1 MPLKDRPPYALPVE
15 QALESLQVSPDEGL
29 SDHEI
34 RVRQGRYGLNLL
46 EEKKARSA
54 WVILADQF
62 KSVVVLILTAAAVLA
77 FIWARWAEGI
87 AVVAVI
93 AINTLIGFFAEWR
106 AVRSMEALRKMG
118 QTRVRV
124 RRGSRE
130 VEVPSEELVP
140 GDVVLQEAGDVVP
153 ADMRLIEASGMRVNE
168 AALTG
173 ESVPADKRL
182 DPVEPGAPLAERA
195 NMLYKGTTIVEGSGE
210 GVVTGTGMETELGR
224 ISQLAE
230 EAEKESTPLQRR
242 LNQLGS
248 RLAWIT
254 IGLAAL
260 VAGAGIA
267 AGQEAVLM
275 IETAIA
281 LGVAA
286 IPEGLPIVA
295 TIALARGMWHMARRN
310 ALINRLPAVETLG
323 ATRVIFTDKTGTL
336 TQNRM
341 TMRRVLCP
349 AGDYQFDPASG
360 ESPDSNPLLRRIL
373 EIGVLCNNAS
383 LSEEEEGSAVL
394 GDPTEAALLEAGLLV
409 ELSRDQLLEEKPEVR
424 EESFDPDVMMMATY
438 HEVDGGIE
446 VAVKGAPGA
455 VLEVCDSIATESGE
469 GSRPLTD
476 AKRQQWLEQTE
487 ALAGEGLRLLALA
500 DKRVD
505 SVDAEPY
512 KGLRLLGLVGMF
524 DPPGEGVKESIDA
537 CRAAGIRV
545 VMVTG
550 DQPATA
556 QAIGRQVG
564 LVDSDED
571 ASAIHGR
578 DLKPPGDLTEEDRKR
593 LLATRVFARVTPE
606 QKLDLVRLYQQAG
619 ETVAMTGDGIND
631 APALKKAD
639 IGVAMGRRGTDAA
652 KQAADMVLKDDALS
666 SIVAAVRQGR
676 IIFGNIRKSAIFMLC
691 TNVAEILAVAGA
703 SLANIPLP
711 LRPLQIL
718 YLNVL
723 TDVFPALALAVG
735 SGPPEIMQQPPRPPK
750 ESILTRRHWLAIAG
764 WSLVIALCVMA
775 ALGAGLLWLELDELA
790 AVTVSFLTL
799 GFAKLWFVFNLRDR
813 GSRLLTN
820 DIVRNRWIWGSIVLC
835 AGLLL
840 AAVYL
845 PGLSHVLQTRGIGGS
860 GWAVVMGLSI
870 VPTILGQ
877 TLRAFQRRRSPASE

>member
-1 MPLKDRPPYALPVE
+1 MPFEDQLPYALPVE
-15 QALESLQVSPDEGL
+15 QTLESLHVSPDQGL
-29 SDHEI
+29 SDQE
-34 RVRQGRYGLNLL
+34 VRARQHRHGLNLL
-46 EEKKARSA
+46 EEKKPRGAGA
-54 WVILADQF
+54 ILLDQL
-62 KSVVVLILTAAAVLA
+62 KSVVVLILAAAAVLA
-77 FIWARWAEGI
+77 FVSARWAEGI
-87 AVVAVI
+87 AVLAVI
-93 AINTLIGFFAEWR
+93 GVNTLIGFFAEWR

-118 QTRVRV
+118 ETRVRV
-124 RRGSRE
+124 RRGGRE
-130 VEVPSEELVP
+130 AEVPSEELVP

-153 ADMRLIEASGMRVNE
+153 ADLRLIEASGMRVNE

-182 DPVEPGAPLAERA
+182 DPVDPDAPLAERTD
-195 NMLYKGTTIVEGSGE
+195 MLYKGTTIVEGSGE

-242 LNQLGS
+242 LNQLGA

-254 IGLAAL
+254 LALAAV

-267 AGQEAVLM
+267 AGQETVLM

-310 ALINRLPAVETLG
+310 ALVNRLPAVETLG

-341 TMRRVLCP
+341 TLRRVLCP
-349 AGDYQFDPASG
+349 SGDYQLDPAGG
-360 ESPDSNPLLRRIL
+360 ESPDSDPLLRRIL
-373 EIGVLCNNAS
+373 EVGVLCNNAS
-383 LSEEEEGSAVL
+383 LGEEEDQAAAL
-394 GDPTEAALLEAGLLV
+394 GDPTEAALLEAGLLA
-409 ELSRDQLLEEKPEVR
+409 EFSRERLLQEKPEVR
-424 EESFDPDVMMMATY
+424 EESFDPEVMMMATY
-438 HEVDGGIE
+438 HESGGGIE

-455 VLEVCDSIATESGE
+455 VLEVCDSIASENGE
-469 GSRPLTD
+469 GSEPLTD
-476 AKRQQWLEQTE
+476 SKRQHWFEQTE
-487 ALAGEGLRLLALA
+487 ALAGEGLRLLAIA

-505 SVDAEPY
+505 NAGAEPY
-512 KGLRLLGLVGMF
+512 QGLRLLGLVGLF

-556 QAIGRQVG
+556 RAIGRRVG

-571 ASAIHGR
+571 ASVIHGR
-578 DLKPPGDLTEEDRKR
+578 DLQPPEELSEEDRKR
-593 LLATRVFARVTPE
+593 LLATRIFARVNPE

-652 KQAADMVLKDDALS
+652 KQVADMVLKDDSLS
-666 SIVAAVRQGR
+666 SIVVAVRQGR

-718 YLNVL
+718 YLNIL

-735 SGPPEIMQQPPRPPK
+735 PGPPEIMQQPPRPPK
-750 ESILTRRHWLAIAG
+750 ESILTRRHWLAVAG
-764 WSLVIALCVMA
+764 WSLVIAMCVMA
-775 ALGAGLLWLELDELA
+775 ALGAGLLWLELKELA

-845 PGLSHVLQTRGIGGS
+845 PGLSHVLQTRSIGGS
-860 GWAVVMGLSI
+860 GWAVVLGLSI
-870 VPTILGQ
+870 IPTILGQ
-877 TLRAFQRRRSPASE
+877 TLRAFQRRRPPAE